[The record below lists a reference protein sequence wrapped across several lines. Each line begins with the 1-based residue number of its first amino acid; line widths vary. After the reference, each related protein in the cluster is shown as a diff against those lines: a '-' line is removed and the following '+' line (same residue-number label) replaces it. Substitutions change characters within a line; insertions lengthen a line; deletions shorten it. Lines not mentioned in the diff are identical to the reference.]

1 MSLTFLNQLSSN
13 SFSSS
18 FSEVSK
24 ITHTISHDI
33 QLLKSKSSNIDLHMV
48 KSKPVKSKIHIN
60 DDMKFTAPV
69 SSRYLSL
76 IQFSFEGFQA
86 DYVLAFEINAPPSI
100 LLDKNYKVPFSPS
113 LNWVLSKG
121 STPSRLNAWKESNI
135 IYRQIQQA

>member
-1 MSLTFLNQLSSN
+1 
-13 SFSSS
+13 
-18 FSEVSK
+18 
-24 ITHTISHDI
+24 
-33 QLLKSKSSNIDLHMV
+33 
-48 KSKPVKSKIHIN
+48 
-60 DDMKFTAPV
+60 MKFTAPV